1 MKAALERR
9 KRKQKLSGENQEI
22 NSRSWN
28 PKKRVVEM
36 ESVTKSQMRK
46 DIEKV
51 KFTVQQY
58 GLKAY
63 TPEERRK
70 FERQRLIKLGAKAP
84 KAEWKNYKGICF
96 YNFICKMINN
106 LALYQLKIT
115 WKYQTS

>member
-1 MKAALERR
+1 MKTALERR
-9 KRKQKLSGENQEI
+9 KRKQKLSEENQEI
-22 NSRSWN
+22 KSTSWN

-84 KAEWKNYKGICF
+84 KAEWKNYKSICL

-106 LALYQLKIT
+106 LALYPLKIT
-115 WKYQTS
+115 